1 MKNEMKSESVTNNKG
16 IMASGDINNEYDSIQ
31 KGAPPVPLWK
41 TWGLRFF
48 FTAMVLVLGFNQ
60 LNYILEGAS
69 EWTRWRG
76 LGHSMLFA
84 LAVFAI
90 GGVFRPLAFLPIMI
104 YEIVWKAVWLV
115 VVALPPW
122 LAGEQIPT
130 VVSVKSSMIGICLI
144 IIVIPWKYVWWR
156 YFTQPIEPWRRKK
169 QVSINQE

>member
-1 MKNEMKSESVTNNKG
+1 MKSEPVNDNQG
-16 IMASGDINNEYDSIQ
+16 VNGSGDINNEYQSIQ
-31 KGAPPVPLWK
+31 KGAPLVPLWK
-41 TWGLRFF
+41 TRGLRVFF
-48 FTAMVLVLGFNQ
+48 AGMVLVLGSNQ

-69 EWTRWRG
+69 EWTPWRG

-90 GGVFRPLAFLPIMI
+90 GGLFRPLAFLPIMI
-104 YEIVWKAVWLV
+104 YEIVWKAVWLG

-122 LAGEQIPT
+122 LAGEEIPA
-130 VVSVKSSMIGICLI
+130 VVSVKGSMIGICLI

-169 QVSINQE
+169 QVSNNK